1 MAPYKALYGRRCHS
15 PTCCVEVGERKL
27 LGPEL
32 IQITT
37 EKVKL
42 IQDRLRIAQIHQQ
55 SYIDNRHRQLEFQ
68 RGDYVFLRVSAAKGL
83 IRFGKKGKL
92 SPRYIG
98 PFEILE
104 RIRAVSYKISLPHE
118 LSSVNN
124 VFHVSM
130 INKYVPDPA
139 HILSHEPLQVREDL
153 SYIEHPREILDHKDQ
168 ILRTNVIPLV
178 KVLWHNH
185 SIEEATLEQEDEIKE
200 RYPHL
205 FGN

>member
-1 MAPYKALYGRRCHS
+1 M
-15 PTCCVEVGERKL
+15 
-27 LGPEL
+27 GPEL

-42 IQDRLRIAQIHQQ
+42 IQDRLQTAQSRQK
-55 SYIDNRHRQLEFQ
+55 SYVDNRHRQLEFQ
-68 RGDYVFLRVSAAKGL
+68 RGDYVFLRVSPTKGV

-104 RIRAVSYKISLPHE
+104 RIGAVVYKLALPPE
-118 LSSVNN
+118 LSSVHN
-124 VFHVSM
+124 VFLVSM
-130 INKYVPDPA
+130 IKKYVPDPK

-153 SYIEHPREILDHKDQ
+153 SYIEHPVEILDHKDQ
-168 ILRTNVIPLV
+168 ILRTKVIPLV
-178 KVLWHNH
+178 KVLWRNH
-185 SIEEATLEQEDEIKE
+185 YVEEETWEREDEMKE
-200 RYPHL
+200 RYPYL